1 MKTSVT
7 AVRIIFAL
15 VSLAVVQTMQAVNPP
30 PDGGYPGANTAE
42 GQNALLSLTGGI
54 YNTAVGFSSLKSNN
68 VGNVNTAVGVNALS
82 LNTTGSNNAASGVNA
97 LYNNTTGGQN
107 TATGGYALFGNTI
120 GGGNTATG
128 LGALFSNTTGN
139 GNIAIGASAGINLTT
154 GDNNIEIGN
163 VGAAG
168 ESNTIRLGDP
178 SIHGAVF
185 IAGITATNPALPN
198 QVVLV
203 DSVTGK
209 LGSVD
214 IATVGVVTTSPENT
228 AVGEQALAFNSGGFN
243 TADGFRALFSNTVAN
258 YNTAVGAEAL
268 LNNIAN
274 NNTAVGALA
283 LSSNTGD
290 PSNGSGVFNNA
301 VGANSL
307 FLNTTGSSNN
317 AFGESALF
325 NNSIASGN
333 TALGDLALGNN
344 DGSGTGDASANTA
357 VGAGALF
364 SNVDGNSNNALGFN
378 ALRSNINGSANSAI
392 GVDALSNATTGSFN
406 VAIGDSAGQ
415 NVSSASNVICIG
427 ANVVGENVSDS
438 CYIGSIFGQTSP
450 AGSAVFINSDGKLG
464 TATSS
469 QRFKEQIKAMDTASE
484 AIFAL
489 KPVTFRYKKEIDPAG
504 ISQFGLVAED
514 VGKVNPD
521 LIVRDKEGKPYSVRY
536 EAVNAMLL
544 NEFLKAHRKIEKL
557 EATIA
562 QQQKDFQAAIVRDR
576 EEMKAT
582 VAQLNERVQKL
593 DAQCELSKPGAEMA
607 LNSH

>member
-1 MKTSVT
+1 MKTSIPPVLIT
-7 AVRIIFAL
+7 FAVVCFAL
-15 VSLAVVQTMQAVNPP
+15 VQNTQGVSPP

-42 GQNALLSLTGGI
+42 GQNALLSLTGGL

-68 VGNVNTAVGVNALS
+68 IGNVNTAIGVNALT
-82 LNTTGSNNAASGVNA
+82 LNTTGSNNTASGVNA
-97 LYNNTTGGQN
+97 LYGNRTGVQN
-107 TATGGYALFGNTI
+107 TANGGYALFGNTI
-120 GGGNTATG
+120 GGGNTAIG
-128 LGALFSNTTGN
+128 MGALFSNTTGN
-139 GNIAIGASAGINLTT
+139 GNIALGASAGINLTT

-168 ESNTIRLGDP
+168 ESNTIRLGDL

-185 IAGITATNPALPN
+185 VAGITAATPAAPN

-209 LGSVD
+209 LGSAD

-228 AVGEQALAFNSGGFN
+228 AVGDQALVSSSGGFN
-243 TADGFRALFSNTVAN
+243 TAEGFRALFSNTIAN

-268 LNNIAN
+268 LNNRGN

-307 FLNTTGSSNN
+307 FFNTIGSSNN

-344 DGSGTGDASANTA
+344 DGSATGDASANTA

-364 SNVDGNSNNALGFN
+364 SNVDGDSNNALGFN
-378 ALRSNINGSANSAI
+378 ALGSNINGSANSAI
-392 GVDALSNATTGSFN
+392 GVDALSNATTGSLN

-427 ANVVGENVSDS
+427 ANVAGGNVSNS
-438 CYIGSIFGQTSP
+438 CFIGSIFGQTSS

-464 TATSS
+464 TTTSS
-469 QRFKEQIKAMDTASE
+469 QRFKEQIRAMDSTSE

-514 VGKVNPD
+514 VEKVNPD
-521 LIVRDKEGKPYSVRY
+521 LVVRDKEGKPYSVRY
-536 EAVNAMLL
+536 EQVNAMLL
-544 NEFLKAHRKIEKL
+544 NEFLKEHRKNKEQ
-557 EATIA
+557 EATITQLRKELQA
-562 QQQKDFQAAIVRDR
+562 TAAHQQKQIEALTTGLRKVNARL
-576 EEMKAT
+576 EMSRPAPQ
-582 VAQLNERVQKL
+582 VAESN
-593 DAQCELSKPGAEMA
+593 
-607 LNSH
+607 